1 MESDHHGKLNGMGV
15 LNGKDDYAIS
25 IDPITLTVNEC
36 MIMVSAMR
44 RSNRWSSG
52 GVSSLFNAG
61 ELFGTNDDDDTF
73 SDSLDI
79 SSILNNHSSS
89 NDKSN
94 ESNNVGGSFNK
105 HLQGNPLLSS
115 FLQLRSILLESQNV
129 FDIDSLTILQPFLLV
144 IKSSS
149 TSGFVTGLALN
160 AVSKFITYGVVST
173 RSKNLQTSL
182 IQIVSSLTHCRF
194 EAAEQSADDAVLLRV
209 LRLLEKLME
218 SPLAYLLADDS
229 VSEIVQTSLSLAC
242 NKKRSEVLRRG
253 AEMSLASITVVIFR
267 KLREIEPDKEIAI
280 DLQTNFTDTKLPE
293 DTIGGTLAENLQ
305 ANVSQEQF
313 AVNKDPQEEQAFEN
327 KLEPSFGIKC
337 INEFLGILV
346 SIISPS
352 NQYQHME
359 STRVFALS
367 LINTAVEVA
376 GSQISK
382 HLSLLTMIADP
393 VSKHVLQII
402 TTTESLALLKP
413 ALQLFST
420 ISIVLGNELRP
431 QFELSMILISRSI
444 LPRQSKRKGDQT
456 KGDNLQTRS
465 PVSRELLLESLSLLW
480 SRSPTFFTELY
491 VDFDCDFDKSNL
503 AVDTIKFLCQL
514 SLPESALNTT
524 VNVPPLCLEG
534 VLHFL
539 NGVSERSKTFR
550 HAEKPASANTRLDKK
565 QKKSAF
571 IECTEVINKKP
582 KDGIKRL
589 VSESFISDENDVGE
603 VANFF
608 FTKAGRLDKKMLGE
622 FLAKPSNSDLLKHF
636 IGLFDF
642 EGLRVDE
649 ALRVLLKTFR
659 LPGESQQIERIVE
672 SFAQTYVA
680 CQKDGLRE
688 NRPPQFVD
696 AEGVDVEE
704 DKSEVV
710 KPDKDSVFILS
721 YSIIMLNTDLHNPQ
735 VKRQMLLDD
744 YKRNLR
750 GTYNGTDFP
759 EWYLA
764 KIYSSIKDRE
774 IIMPEEHHGTEKWFD
789 DVWHNLIST
798 QDFTQSTHE
807 ILESSSVCEFDKE
820 LFKSVFTDIV
830 DMILTIYKGASDDH
844 VLTRLMSS
852 LDKIFNICLAYGMEE
867 ELDGLTYRLIEMS
880 NLTKTKLQ
888 KVYVDDN
895 IRPEI
900 PITQIKIEGR
910 KGDLYVSEL
919 SVWFGRNFKA
929 QLAAVML
936 FRLIKKTNCKIT
948 KSWDK
953 IIEIFMNLFENCL
966 IEPNMF
972 TEFQRKI
979 QLGPLPKVPPIFAI
993 KKAKALN
1000 NSGLL
1005 STFSSF
1011 LKGYS
1016 DDPPEPTDIEIE
1028 STISTMDCLKSL
1040 NVSNVFS
1047 IMSKSGQANLE
1058 KFINLLLA
1066 SLPNYS
1072 EEVKRVYESET
1083 LFILETCVCFSL
1095 LLNDERL
1102 SHVVL
1107 SKLKNHQLSGL
1118 GELRLIAYKLLL
1130 LRYCEDE
1137 TELIATVTRAGSID
1151 RDLASKYGTQIV
1163 QPLMSLTDEDSWCCK
1178 ILLKEESYWNTMRF
1192 YGSLQAHAFDIVP
1205 FLDALIKSSEQEI
1218 TPENF
1223 LPILG
1228 LLDEISSLGAIGSQY
1243 ECENA
1248 ASAAKSGDDSYYRE
1262 VITLSKN
1269 SIDLTSTLAA
1279 MSKGDSFQKRDLFYS
1294 AVQALAHQCFNP
1306 CKEVREYSV
1315 KALSTTVLSF
1325 DVDRKEAFN
1334 GIFECGLFP
1343 LLAELTK
1350 PEVFQ
1355 GGVNGFDKTYS
1366 EIFRLLCKVFLK
1378 QVDDLDVETTG
1389 KVWTDLLGGVEKFHS
1404 ANSKFLTP
1412 ELTESTSESLK
1423 NLLLVLQT
1431 NGFLSEKNPE
1441 IVETTTEKVE
1451 KLFPHLI
1458 GELHVQPEKRASGE
1472 PHAQPEQEVSATDD

>member
-1 MESDHHGKLNGMGV
+1 MELDHNGIS
-15 LNGKDDYAIS
+15 NGDGTSKWKDGYAIS
-25 IDPITLTVNEC
+25 IDPITLAVNEC

-61 ELFGTNDDDDTF
+61 DFFGRKDDDDTF

-79 SSILNNHSSS
+79 SSILNNHNS
-89 NDKSN
+89 NYEKSV
-94 ESNNVGGSFNK
+94 EANNMGGSMAK

-115 FLQLRSILLESQNV
+115 FLQLRSILLESKDI

-149 TSGFVTGLALN
+149 TSGFVTGIALN
-160 AVSKFITYGVVST
+160 SISKFITYGVVST
-173 RSKNLQTSL
+173 KSKNLQNSL

-194 EAAEQSADDAVLLRV
+194 EAAEQSSDDAVLLRV

-218 SPLAYLLADDS
+218 SSLAILLPDDS

-253 AEMSLASITVVIFR
+253 AEMSLASITVVIFSR
-267 KLREIEPDKEIAI
+267 LRDIEPDKEIAI
-280 DLQTNFTDTKLPE
+280 DLQTNFSDTKLPE
-293 DTIGGTLAENLQ
+293 DTIGGTLLAENIQ
-305 ANVSQEQF
+305 ANASQEQI
-313 AVNKDPQEEQAFEN
+313 AVNKDLQEEQTLEN

-393 VSKHVLQII
+393 VSKHILQII
-402 TTTESLALLKP
+402 TTTESSALLKP

-420 ISIVLGNELRP
+420 VSIILGKELKP

-444 LPRQSKRKGDQT
+444 FPKQKDSKKDHARNG
-456 KGDNLQTRS
+456 NLQSRS
-465 PVSRELLLESLSLLW
+465 PIVKELLLESLSLLW
-480 SRSPTFFTELY
+480 SRSSTFFTELFVEY
-491 VDFDCDFDKSNL
+491 DCDFDKSNL
-503 AVDTIKFLCQL
+503 SVDTIKFLCQL

-534 VLHFL
+534 ILHFL
-539 NGVSERSKTFR
+539 NGVNERSKTFSSDK
-550 HAEKPASANTRLDKK
+550 EKLSDNKHIKK
-565 QKKSAF
+565 KLKKSAF
-571 IECTEVINKKP
+571 IKCTEAINKNP
-582 KDGIKRL
+582 KEGIKL
-589 VSESFISDENDVGE
+589 LATENFISDEKDVGE
-603 VANFF
+603 VGNFF
-608 FTKAGRLDKKMLGE
+608 FTKAGRLDKKVLGE
-622 FLAKPSNSDLLKHF
+622 FLAKPSNSDLLQHF
-636 IGLFDF
+636 IKLFDF

-672 SFAQTYVA
+672 TFAQVYIA
-680 CQKDGLRE
+680 CQKDGLHE
-688 NRPPQFVD
+688 NKSATSPD
-696 AEGVDVEE
+696 HEDTTKLEG
-704 DKSEVV
+704 DKSEAV

-750 GTYNGTDFP
+750 GTYNGKDFP
-759 EWYLA
+759 DWYLA
-764 KIYSSIKDRE
+764 KIYLSIKDRE

-798 QDFTQSTHE
+798 QDFTQSGHVN
-807 ILESSSVCEFDKE
+807 LENTSICEFDKE
-820 LFKSVFTDIV
+820 LFRSVFNDIV
-830 DMILTIYKGASDDH
+830 NMIMTIYKEASDDH

-852 LDKIFNICLAYGMEE
+852 LDKIFNICLAYDMEE
-867 ELDGLTYRLIEMS
+867 AIDELTCKLVELS
-880 NLTKTKLQ
+880 NLSKTILQ

-910 KGDLYVSEL
+910 KDDLFVSDL
-919 SVWFGRNFKA
+919 AVWFGRNFKA

-936 FRLIKKTNCKIT
+936 FRLIKKTNCRIT
-948 KSWDK
+948 DSWNK
-953 IIEIFMNLFENCL
+953 VIEVVMNLFENCL
-966 IEPNMF
+966 IDPNMF
-972 TEFQRKI
+972 LEFQKKI
-979 QLGPLPKVPPIFAI
+979 QLGPLPKVPPVFKIQ
-993 KKAKALN
+993 KAKALN

-1016 DDPPEPTDIEIE
+1016 DDPPEPTDIEVE

-1040 NVSNVFS
+1040 NVPS
-1047 IMSKSGQANLE
+1047 IFAIISKSELANLY
-1058 KFINLLLA
+1058 KFINLLLSA
-1066 SLPNYS
+1066 LPDYS
-1072 EEVKRVYESET
+1072 EDLKRVYESET
-1083 LFILETCVCFSL
+1083 LFIFETCVCFCL
-1095 LLNDERL
+1095 LLNDEHL
-1102 SHVVL
+1102 QHIVL
-1107 SKLKNHQLSGL
+1107 RKLKNHKLSGL
-1118 GELRLIAYKLLL
+1118 GELRIIAYKLLL
-1130 LRYCEDE
+1130 LRYCKDE
-1137 TELIATVTRAGSID
+1137 EELIATVKHAGSVD
-1151 RDLASKYGTQIV
+1151 RDIASKHGTQIV
-1163 QPLMSLTDEDSWCCK
+1163 LPLMSLTDEDSWCCK

-1192 YGSLQAHAFDIVP
+1192 YGSLQAYAFDIVP
-1205 FLDALIKSSEQEI
+1205 FLEALIKSSKQEI

-1228 LLDEISSLGAIGSQY
+1228 LLDEVSSLGAIGSQY
-1243 ECENA
+1243 ECE
-1248 ASAAKSGDDSYYRE
+1248 SAHSAVKNSDDLYYRE
-1262 VITLSKN
+1262 VVALSKKT
-1269 SIDLTSTLAA
+1269 IDLTSSLAV
-1279 MSKGDSFQKRDLFYS
+1279 MLKEEKFQKQDLFYS
-1294 AVQALAHQCFNP
+1294 TVQALAHQCFNP
-1306 CKEVREYSV
+1306 CREVREYSV
-1315 KALSTTVLSF
+1315 KGLSATVLSF
-1325 DVDRKEAFN
+1325 EANDKVTFN
-1334 GIFECGLFP
+1334 GIFDYSLFP

-1355 GGVNGFDKTYS
+1355 GGANGFDKTFN

-1378 QVDDLDVETTG
+1378 HVDKSDADTIG
-1389 KVWTDLLGGVEKFHS
+1389 KVWVELLNCIERFYI
-1404 ANSKFLTP
+1404 ANSISLTP
-1412 ELTESTSESLK
+1412 EMTESSSESLK

-1431 NGFLSEKNPE
+1431 NGFLSKSNPE
-1441 IVETTTEKVE
+1441 IVQTTKEKVQ
-1451 KLFPHLI
+1451 KLFPHLS
-1458 GELHVQPEKRASGE
+1458 GELHV
-1472 PHAQPEQEVSATDD
+1472 HADANLSPDEQ

>member
-1 MESDHHGKLNGMGV
+1 MELDHSGISNG
-15 LNGKDDYAIS
+15 NGISKWKDGYAIS

-44 RSNRWSSG
+44 RSNRWASG

-61 ELFGTNDDDDTF
+61 DFFGTREEDDTF

-89 NDKSN
+89 YEKSVEAN
-94 ESNNVGGSFNK
+94 SVGGGMSK
-105 HLQGNPLLSS
+105 HSQGNPLLSS
-115 FLQLRSILLESQNV
+115 FLQLRSILLEAQNIYDV
-129 FDIDSLTILQPFLLV
+129 DSLTILQPFLLV

-160 AVSKFITYGVVST
+160 SISKFITYGVISAK
-173 RSKNLQTSL
+173 SKNLQNSL

-194 EAAEQSADDAVLLRV
+194 EAAEQSSDDAVLLRV

-218 SPLAYLLADDS
+218 SPLAILLTDDS

-253 AEMSLASITVVIFR
+253 AEMSLVSISVVIFSR
-267 KLREIEPDKEIAI
+267 LRDIEPDKEIAI
-280 DLQTNFTDTKLPE
+280 DLQTNFSETKLPE
-293 DTIGGTLAENLQ
+293 DTIGGTLADNIQ
-305 ANVSQEQF
+305 ANVSQEQIT
-313 AVNKDPQEEQAFEN
+313 VNKDLQEEQTLQN

-393 VSKHVLQII
+393 VSKHILQII
-402 TTTESLALLKP
+402 TTTESSALLKP

-420 ISIVLGNELRP
+420 VSIVLGKELKP
-431 QFELSMILISRSI
+431 QFELSMILVSQSI
-444 LPRQSKRKGDQT
+444 LPRQKNNTKDQA
-456 KGDNLQTRS
+456 KSGHLQSRS
-465 PVSRELLLESLSLLW
+465 PVAKELLLESLSLLW
-480 SRSPTFFTELY
+480 SRSPTFFTELFVEY
-491 VDFDCDFDKSNL
+491 DCNFDKSNL

-539 NGVSERSKTFR
+539 NGVNERSKTFR
-550 HAEKPASANTRLDKK
+550 AAEEESSVNEYIEK
-565 QKKSAF
+565 QLKKSAF
-571 IECTEVINKKP
+571 IRCTEVINKSP
-582 KDGIKRL
+582 KEGIKL
-589 VSESFISDENDVGE
+589 LAKENFISDEKDVGE
-603 VANFF
+603 VASFF

-622 FLAKPSNSDLLKHF
+622 FLAKPSNADLLQHF
-636 IGLFDF
+636 IRLFDF

-672 SFAQTYVA
+672 TFAQIYIA

-688 NRPPQFVD
+688 SKPASSPDQEGG
-696 AEGVDVEE
+696 AEPEE
-704 DKSEVV
+704 DTSEAV

-750 GTYNGTDFP
+750 GTYNGKDFP

-798 QDFTQSTHE
+798 QDFTQIEHVK
-807 ILESSSVCEFDKE
+807 LEKTATCEFDKE
-820 LFKSVFTDIV
+820 LFTSVFNGIV
-830 DMILTIYKGASDDH
+830 DMIMTIYKEASDDH

-852 LDKIFNICLAYGMEE
+852 LDKIFNICLTYDME
-867 ELDGLTYRLIEMS
+867 DAIDDLTCRLVESS
-880 NLTKTKLQ
+880 NLAKTTLQ

-900 PITQIKIEGR
+900 PITQMKIEGR
-910 KGDLYVSEL
+910 KGDLFVSDL

-936 FRLIKKTNCKIT
+936 FRLMKKTNCKIT
-948 KSWDK
+948 KSWNK
-953 IIEIFMNLFENCL
+953 VIEVIANLFENCL
-966 IEPNMF
+966 IDPNVF
-972 TEFQRKI
+972 VEFQKKI
-979 QLGPLPKVPPIFAI
+979 QLGPLPKVPPVYVI
-993 KKAKALN
+993 KKAKVLN

-1040 NVSNVFS
+1040 NVANIFS
-1047 IMSKSGQANLE
+1047 IISKSESANLQ
-1058 KFINLLLA
+1058 KFIHLLLA
-1066 SLPNYS
+1066 ALPEHS
-1072 EEVKRVYESET
+1072 DEVKRSYEAET
-1083 LFILETCVCFSL
+1083 LFILETCVCFCL
-1095 LLNDERL
+1095 LLNDEHL
-1102 SHVVL
+1102 SSLVL
-1107 SKLKNHQLSGL
+1107 GKLDNHNLSGL
-1118 GELRLIAYKLLL
+1118 GELRLVAYKLLL
-1130 LRYCEDE
+1130 LRYCKDE
-1137 TELIATVTRAGSID
+1137 SVLVATIKQAGSVE
-1151 RDLASKYGTQIV
+1151 RDIASKHGTQIV
-1163 QPLMSLTDEDSWCCK
+1163 SPLMSLTDEDSWCCK
-1178 ILLKEESYWNTMRF
+1178 TLLKEESYWNTMRF
-1192 YGSLQAHAFDIVP
+1192 YGSLQAYAFDIIP
-1205 FLDALIKSSEQEI
+1205 FLETLIKSPQREI
-1218 TPENF
+1218 SPENF

-1248 ASAAKSGDDSYYRE
+1248 HSTVKNANDSYYRE
-1262 VITLSKN
+1262 VVALAKK
-1269 SIDLTSTLAA
+1269 SIDLTSSLAVL
-1279 MSKGDSFQKRDLFYS
+1279 SKEDNFEKRDLFYS
-1294 AVQALAHQCFNP
+1294 TVQALAHQCFNP
-1306 CKEVREYSV
+1306 CREVREYSV
-1315 KALSTTVLSF
+1315 KALSVTVLSF
-1325 DVDRKEAFN
+1325 EADDNVTFS
-1334 GIFECGLFP
+1334 GIFEFGLFP

-1350 PEVFQ
+1350 PDVFQ
-1355 GGVNGFDKTYS
+1355 GGSNGFDKTFN

-1378 QVDDLDVETTG
+1378 QVDKSDVDTIS
-1389 KVWTDLLGGVEKFHS
+1389 KVWLELLDYLEKFHS
-1404 ANSKFLTP
+1404 SNSRSLTP
-1412 ELTESTSESLK
+1412 EITESSSESLK

-1431 NGFLSEKNPE
+1431 NEFLSESNPD
-1441 IVETTTEKVE
+1441 IVQTTKEKVE
-1451 KLFPHLI
+1451 KLFPHLSE
-1458 GELHVQPEKRASGE
+1458 ELNVQSGGNTSS
-1472 PHAQPEQEVSATDD
+1472 EVDEESK

>member
-1 MESDHHGKLNGMGV
+1 MDSDHHAISNGNWNSKWRDG
-15 LNGKDDYAIS
+15 YAIS

-36 MIMVSAMR
+36 MVMVSAMR
-44 RSNRWSSG
+44 RSNRWASG

-61 ELFGTNDDDDTF
+61 DFFGSREDDETF

-89 NDKSN
+89 YEKSVDAN
-94 ESNNVGGSFNK
+94 SVGGSTTK
-105 HLQGNPLLSS
+105 HSQGNPLLSS
-115 FLQLRSILLESQNV
+115 FLQLRTILLESESI

-160 AVSKFITYGVVST
+160 SVSKFITYGVIST
-173 RSKNLQTSL
+173 KSKNLQNSL

-194 EAAEQSADDAVLLRV
+194 EAAEQSSDDAVLLRV

-218 SPLAYLLADDS
+218 SPLAILLPDDS

-253 AEMSLASITVVIFR
+253 AEMSLASITVVIFAR
-267 KLREIEPDKEIAI
+267 LRDIEPDKEIAV
-280 DLQTNFTDTKLPE
+280 DLQTNFSNTQLPE
-293 DTIGGTLAENLQ
+293 DTIGGTVAENIQ
-305 ANVSQEQF
+305 ANVSQEQIS
-313 AVNKDPQEEQAFEN
+313 VHKDDQQQQQHVQDN
-327 KLEPSFGIKC
+327 LEPPFGIKC

-376 GSQISK
+376 GSQISR

-393 VSKHVLQII
+393 VSKHILQII
-402 TTTESLALLKP
+402 TTTESSALLKP

-420 ISIVLGNELRP
+420 VSIVLGRELKP
-431 QFELSMILISRSI
+431 QFELSMMLISRSI
-444 LPRQSKRKGDQT
+444 LPKQKKDNKNDRTSSG
-456 KGDNLQTRS
+456 NLQNRS
-465 PVSRELLLESLSLLW
+465 PIAKELLLESLSLLW
-480 SRSPTFFTELY
+480 SRSPTFFTELFVEY
-491 VDFDCDFDKSNL
+491 DCDFDKSNL
-503 AVDTIKFLCQL
+503 SIDTIKFLCQL

-534 VLHFL
+534 ILHFL
-539 NGVSERSKTFR
+539 NGVNERSKTFSSN
-550 HAEKPASANTRLDKK
+550 EKVSAANEYIKNKL
-565 QKKSAF
+565 KKSAF
-571 IECTEVINKKP
+571 IKCTEVINKKP
-582 KDGIKRL
+582 KDGIKL
-589 VSESFISDENDVGE
+589 LASENFIADEKDVAE

-622 FLAKPSNSDLLKHF
+622 FLAKPSNFEILQHF
-636 IGLFDF
+636 IKLFDF

-672 SFAQTYVA
+672 TFAQIYVS

-688 NRPPQFVD
+688 NKPVSSTNHD
-696 AEGVDVEE
+696 DSELE
-704 DKSEVV
+704 DDESDVV

-750 GTYNGTDFP
+750 GTYNGKDFP
-759 EWYLA
+759 DWYLA

-798 QDFTQSTHE
+798 QDFTQRGHVNLENDST
-807 ILESSSVCEFDKE
+807 CEFDRE
-820 LFKSVFTDIV
+820 LFKSVFHDIV
-830 DMILTIYKGASDDH
+830 DMIMMIYKEASDDH

-852 LDKIFNICLAYGMEE
+852 LDKIFNICLTYDMEVE
-867 ELDGLTYRLIEMS
+867 IDDLTCRLVESS
-880 NLTKTKLQ
+880 NLLKTTLQ
-888 KVYVDDN
+888 KVHVDDN

-910 KGDLYVSEL
+910 KGELYVSDL
-919 SVWFGRNFKA
+919 AVWLGRNFKA

-936 FRLIKKTNCKIT
+936 FRLIKKTSCKVT
-948 KSWDK
+948 KSWYK
-953 IIEIFMNLFENCL
+953 VIEVLTNLFENCL
-966 IEPNMF
+966 IEPNIF
-972 TEFQRKI
+972 LEFQKKI
-979 QLGPLPKVPPIFAI
+979 QLGPLPKVPPIYVI
-993 KKAKALN
+993 KRAKALN

-1016 DDPPEPTDIEIE
+1016 DEPPEPTDIEVE

-1040 NVSNVFS
+1040 NVPNIFS
-1047 IMSKSGQANLE
+1047 IISKSEPTNLLR
-1058 KFINLLLA
+1058 FIHLLLA
-1066 SLPNYS
+1066 ALPDYS
-1072 EEVKRVYESET
+1072 EERKRVYESET
-1083 LFILETCVCFSL
+1083 LFILETCVCFCL
-1095 LLNDERL
+1095 LLNDEHSLQDVLREL
-1102 SHVVL
+1102 S
-1107 SKLKNHQLSGL
+1107 NRNLSGH

-1130 LRYCEDE
+1130 LRYCKDE
-1137 TELIATVTRAGSID
+1137 SELIATVKQAALVD
-1151 RDLASKYGTQIV
+1151 RDIASKHGTQIV

-1178 ILLKEESYWNTMRF
+1178 ILLRDESYWNTMRY
-1192 YGSLQAHAFDIVP
+1192 YGSLQAYAFDMVP
-1205 FLDALIKSSEQEI
+1205 FLEALIKSSQQEV
-1218 TPENF
+1218 TPDNF

-1243 ECENA
+1243 ECESANA
-1248 ASAAKSGDDSYYRE
+1248 AVKNADDSYYRE
-1262 VITLSKN
+1262 VVALSKK
-1269 SIDLTSTLAA
+1269 SIDLTSTLAST
-1279 MSKGDSFQKRDLFYS
+1279 SKADDFQKQDLFYS
-1294 AVQALAHQCFNP
+1294 TVQALAHQCFNP
-1306 CKEVREYSV
+1306 CREVREYSV
-1315 KALSTTVLSF
+1315 KALSATVLSF
-1325 DVDRKEAFN
+1325 ETNEEVTFD
-1334 GIFECGLFP
+1334 GIFEFSLFP
-1343 LLAELTK
+1343 LLTELTK

-1355 GGVNGFDKTYS
+1355 GGVNGFDKTYN
-1366 EIFRLLCKVFLK
+1366 EIFSLLCKVVLK
-1378 QVDDLDVETTG
+1378 QMDKSDVGTIA
-1389 KVWTDLLGGVEKFHS
+1389 KVWTELLNSVERFHS
-1404 ANSKFLTP
+1404 ANEKFLTP
-1412 ELTESTSESLK
+1412 EMKESSSESLK

-1431 NGFLSEKNPE
+1431 NGFLSEENPD
-1441 IVETTTEKVE
+1441 ILKTTREKVGR
-1451 KLFPHLI
+1451 LFPHLNK
-1458 GELHVQPEKRASGE
+1458 ELGSQPEEINQSGE
-1472 PHAQPEQEVSATDD
+1472 